1 MRSHDRNADLNALD
15 HFMYHIRQVA
25 LVHEHQSSSTINPS
39 VTRLLSHILT
49 DMLYKSEM
57 MRGGDDVIAD
67 NPFQRRIHLAL
78 FWLHIV
84 GDFGLRYYHDSGL
97 EKVCKE

>member
-1 MRSHDRNADLNALD
+1 
-15 HFMYHIRQVA
+15 
-25 LVHEHQSSSTINPS
+25 
-39 VTRLLSHILT
+39 
-49 DMLYKSEM
+49 MLYKSEM

>member
-25 LVHEHQSSSTINPS
+25 LVHEHQCSSTTNPS
-39 VTRLLSHILT
+39 VARRVSHMVT
-49 DMLYKSEM
+49 HMLYKNEM
-57 MRGGDDVIAD
+57 MRGGDDVIVD

-78 FWLHIV
+78 F
-84 GDFGLRYYHDSGL
+84 
-97 EKVCKE
+97 